1 MMRSTSPLGASVF
14 LFSATTLFHQGWDI
28 GISENRSTG
37 EAFYAVVIAMWLIA
51 ALLFSGL
58 ALFAAN
64 AIGRATTRVL
74 REIRLGHWLLVG
86 FSWLAAITAWGF
98 ISWIAS
104 LARNLIDDHTRQWQ
118 FIWEW
123 LHAVVQLF
131 GFFVVFWLVA
141 VALCS
146 IVAVTYAAAWGLV
159 NLGRAGARVLSQL
172 GRIIMCWPERAFAFI
187 GFLEG
192 LSIDIVERGIRHL
205 KDASVTGLRWV
216 IDPRGG
222 FWRGRRRTR
231 GRAGPRIDGWD
242 VREGGA
248 PTAGEMGRRI
258 GIPVTT
264 SVPVVPLRVTS
275 SPPRIVPTEPGIGG
289 PDASIVGPW
298 NARTSLLWQRRVQ
311 FLWAHF
317 LWFVSDLVAAT
328 RALGQW
334 LSSASSMFKCIIF
347 LLSLPAVPYS
357 LVAPPVVPQSWD
369 IPNELV
375 YLPREAVTPSTTPA
389 PKELKKPLLFARAQL
404 VCPSHELLAW
414 SYYDED
420 QLHFPITSCRFDE
433 GSLAPCKAGAI
444 VVVGRASAGG
454 AEEAERKRSL
464 ERGRLLA
471 NVLKRDHLRQ
481 CGTDRGMRWFVL
493 NLGQYAGDS
502 LKGRRVAQREVTVFI
517 ADGDADLEGIENAL
531 EEFVGTQTILSEYT
545 SCDLYALEK
554 LPRKSSLVRRL
565 RCGRSSK

>member
-1 MMRSTSPLGASVF
+1 MMRSTLPLGASVF
-14 LFSATTLFHQGWDI
+14 LFSATTLFHQGWDLEF
-28 GISENRSTG
+28 SENKSTG
-37 EAFYAVVIAMWLIA
+37 EVLSAVMIATWLIA

-58 ALFAAN
+58 ALLAAN

-74 REIRLGHWLLVG
+74 RDIRLGHWLLVG
-86 FSWLAAITAWGF
+86 FSWLAAITVWGF

-104 LARNLIDDHTRQWQ
+104 LARSLIDDHTRQWQ

-131 GFFVVFWLVA
+131 GFFLVFWLVA

-146 IVAVTYAAAWGLV
+146 IVAVAYAAWGLAK
-159 NLGRAGARVLSQL
+159 LGDAAVRVLRRL
-172 GRIIMCWPERAFAFI
+172 GRIVICWPERAIAFI

-192 LSIDIVERGIRHL
+192 LSVNIVERGISHL
-205 KDASVTGLRWV
+205 KEASVTGLRWV
-216 IDPRGG
+216 IDGLWWGG
-222 FWRGRRRTR
+222 STRERTR
-231 GRAGPRIDGWD
+231 PGIDGSD
-242 VREGGA
+242 A
-248 PTAGEMGRRI
+248 RRS
-258 GIPVTT
+258 GIPATT
-264 SVPVVPLRVTS
+264 SVPVVPLRGIS
-275 SPPRIVPTEPGIGG
+275 SPPRIVPTEPGIGA
-289 PDASIVGPW
+289 PEIEFMAGPW
-298 NARTSLLWQRRVQ
+298 NVRTGPLWQRGVH

-317 LWFVSDLVAAT
+317 VWFVSALVAAT

-334 LSSASSMFKCIIF
+334 LSPASPIFKF
-347 LLSLPAVPYS
+347 VVFLLLSLPSVPYR
-357 LVAPPVVPQSWD
+357 VVPQSWEIPNELEYLPRPQSWD

-389 PKELKKPLLFARAQL
+389 PKELKKPLLFAQARL
-404 VCPSHELLAW
+404 VCPSHDFLAW

-420 QLHFPITSCRFDE
+420 QLHFPITSCRFVD
-433 GSLAPCKAGAI
+433 GSLDPCKAGAI

-454 AEEAERKRSL
+454 AEDVERKRSL

-481 CGTDRGMRWFVL
+481 CGTDTGMRWFVL

-502 LKGRRVAQREVTVFI
+502 LKGRRVAQREVSVFI
-517 ADGDADLEGIENAL
+517 AHGDTDADRIENAL
-531 EEFVGTQTILSEYT
+531 EEFVGTRTILSEYT

-565 RCGRSSK
+565 HCGRSSK